1 LYLKFGAMTFQPQI
15 IKDADGNDIGVFIP
29 KRDYDE
35 IMEMLEE
42 FEDAKDFDAAQ
53 GNNEQAIPVEQAF
66 KEIEENRDD
75 L

>member
-1 LYLKFGAMTFQPQI
+1 MTFQPQI

-42 FEDAKDFDAAQ
+42 FEDAKDFDAVQ
-53 GNNEQAIPVEQAF
+53 GNNERAIPAEQAF
-66 KEIEENRDD
+66 KEIEEKRHD